1 MLGFAIAQPNLP
13 FTNARRPDIV
23 TAHIPSPMSKLT
35 TTDHSRD
42 SAGLTYVYPVI
53 SRRSGGLSI
62 GINLNPNN
70 ACNWR
75 CVYCQV
81 PDLTRGAAPKIDL
94 ERLEDELRGLLDDV
108 LHGDFYAR
116 FQIPEAQRAIRDIA
130 ISGNGEPTSCREFDA
145 VIGVIGAV
153 CAEFDL
159 FGTLRLVLIT
169 NGSLMGKPRVQRGL
183 AHWSE
188 LGGEVWFK
196 VDSATAEGIR
206 LVNNVKLS
214 PEAVRRH
221 LEICANLCPTRIQT
235 CLFAYDG
242 APPAETEQQ
251 AYLDFLA
258 ELRRRGIP
266 VEGVLLYGLARPSM
280 QAEASRLSALP
291 GAWLDEMARRIE
303 AVGMKVKVNR

>member
-1 MLGFAIAQPNLP
+1 
-13 FTNARRPDIV
+13 
-23 TAHIPSPMSKLT
+23 MSKLT

-42 SAGLTYVYPVI
+42 SAGLAYVYPVI

-62 GINLNPNN
+62 GVNLNPNN

-81 PDLTRGAAPKIDL
+81 PNLVRGAAPEINPEQL
-94 ERLEDELRGLLDDV
+94 ENELRHLLNDV
-108 LHGDFYAR
+108 LRGDFFERYQLPAD
-116 FQIPEAQRAIRDIA
+116 QRIIRDIA
-130 ISGNGEPTSCREFDA
+130 ISGNGEPTSCRQFDA
-145 VIGVIGAV
+145 VVGAIGQA

-159 FGTLRLVLIT
+159 FGALKLVLIT
-169 NGSLMGKPRVQRGL
+169 NGSLISRPEVRRGL

-196 VDSATAEGIR
+196 VDSATEAGLRRI
-206 LVNNVKLS
+206 NNVKLS
-214 PEAVRRH
+214 PPAVKRH
-221 LEICANLCPTRIQT
+221 LEICARLCPTWIQT

-258 ELRRRGIP
+258 ELQQREIP
-266 VEGVLLYGLARPSM
+266 IEGVLLYGLARPSM
-280 QAEASRLSALP
+280 QVEAPRLSALP
-291 GAWLDEMARRIE
+291 LARLNQMRRQIE
-303 AVGMKVKVNR
+303 ALGLKVRLNP

>member
-1 MLGFAIAQPNLP
+1 
-13 FTNARRPDIV
+13 
-23 TAHIPSPMSKLT
+23 MSKLT
-35 TTDHSRD
+35 PTDHSRD
-42 SAGLTYVYPVI
+42 SAGLTYVYPVM

-81 PDLTRGAAPKIDL
+81 PDLTRGAAPEIDL
-94 ERLEDELRGLLDDV
+94 ERLEHELRGLLNDA

-116 FQIPEAQRAIRDIA
+116 FQIPEAQRVIRDIA

-159 FGTLRLVLIT
+159 FGAIKLVLIT
-169 NGSLMGKPRVQRGL
+169 NGSLMGKPAVQRGL
-183 AHWSE
+183 AHWPE

-196 VDSATAEGIR
+196 VDSATEAGIR
-206 LVNNVKLS
+206 RINNVRLS
-214 PEAVRRH
+214 PESVLRH
-221 LEICANLCPTRIQT
+221 LEISAKLCPTWIQT

-242 APPAETEQQ
+242 APPDEAEQQ

-258 ELRRRGIP
+258 ELRRREIP

-291 GAWLDEMARRIE
+291 GAWLDDMARRIE
-303 AVGMKVKVNR
+303 AAGMKVKVSR